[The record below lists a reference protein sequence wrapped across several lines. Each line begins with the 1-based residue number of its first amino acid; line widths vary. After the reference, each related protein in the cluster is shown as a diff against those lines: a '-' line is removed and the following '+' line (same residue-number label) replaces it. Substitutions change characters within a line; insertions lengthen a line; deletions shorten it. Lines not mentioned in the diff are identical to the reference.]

1 MEEEPEKV
9 DLRQLEKIIARM
21 PWDEGVH
28 DNVSEAAARFYKH
41 ILEAFDRLAPC
52 REIRV
57 KKRGAIRPLVA
68 LQRLQANRDKAQK
81 QYCKNYKSYNKLC
94 NECAKMT
101 KDEQIQETVG
111 RLKRDDGNVWRTAK
125 ELTGSGKG
133 ERVQIKE
140 GRSFLSDEDAAK
152 TFNNYFLAKVEEDLN
167 PLHPTRKRASKC
179 DENVRKI
186 ASDKCNRTITR
197 RTRGAHDKCM
207 CSSRSER
214 HAGMLRRINVI
225 DVRKKEK

>member
-167 PLHPTRKRASKC
+167 PLHPTRKRASKLGIRPLLFGLC
-179 DENVRKI
+179 QVAACQIRNAI
-186 ASDKCNRTITR
+186 R
-197 RTRGAHDKCM
+197 RSKK
-207 CSSRSER
+207 SSAVHNNGISPD
-214 HAGMLRRINVI
+214 MLNM
-225 DVRKKEK
+225 